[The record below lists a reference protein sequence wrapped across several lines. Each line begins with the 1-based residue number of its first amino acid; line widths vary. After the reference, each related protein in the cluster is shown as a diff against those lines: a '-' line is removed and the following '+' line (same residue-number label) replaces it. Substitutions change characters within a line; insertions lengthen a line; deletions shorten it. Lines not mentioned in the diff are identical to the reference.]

1 LETIVSTSFEGDYL
15 LDCGRIFLILKSE
28 RKEIWKGAIDFK
40 TNRVILVKKIGTN
53 QMVYVGKMEM
63 VKWTAGD
70 NGLGFDI
77 DFLNEESVDKVQ
89 LYANEFE

>member
-28 RKEIWKGAIDFK
+28 RKEIWKGSIDFK

-63 VKWTAGD
+63 VKWTA
-70 NGLGFDI
+70 
-77 DFLNEESVDKVQ
+77 
-89 LYANEFE
+89 